1 MNLGEEGGA
10 HWAEWVVRG
19 PENAAA
25 SFLMMDVDRP
35 QLIAREEGRLGQAT
49 GHNASELVS
58 TLGELSLD
66 DAEVTSS
73 GSPT

>member
-10 HWAEWVVRG
+10 EWDDWVVRG

-35 QLIAREEGRLGQAT
+35 QLIAREEGRLGQVR
-49 GHNASELVS
+49 GHNATELVS
-58 TLGELSLD
+58 TQGESSLG
-66 DAEVTSS
+66 DA
-73 GSPT
+73 